1 MRSVRLSFRLS
12 VPFAI
17 GSSVQRVAAG
27 VPAGM
32 RYRSIAAQPAQQQH
46 VTAAPPAAANA
57 GSAKFSAYVMLGS

>member
-1 MRSVRLSFRLS
+1 MRSVRLSVCLS
-12 VPFAI
+12 HSPAAAACS
-17 GSSVQRVAAG
+17 GVAAG
-27 VPAGM
+27 VPAGI